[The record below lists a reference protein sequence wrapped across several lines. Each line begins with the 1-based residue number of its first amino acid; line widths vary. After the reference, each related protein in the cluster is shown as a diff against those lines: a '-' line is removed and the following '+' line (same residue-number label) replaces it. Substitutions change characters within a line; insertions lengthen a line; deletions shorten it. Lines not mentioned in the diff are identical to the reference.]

1 MRNLDSKII
10 GLKTMKSFNH
20 RNIISTEHM
29 TREEIEKI
37 LDVASFMDTILRMN
51 KRPKLLEDK
60 ILATLFFQTS
70 TRTRL
75 SFESAM
81 LRLGG
86 GVTGFAD
93 PKSSRAIGPRAE
105 TLEDTIR
112 TVDKYCDVIALRHFE
127 NGAAQRA
134 ADVSTVPILNG
145 GDGQNQHP
153 TQGLLDAYTMKKY
166 KGQLDGITVG
176 LVGDIAR
183 TRGMRSLLHVLGKFN
198 LKLILVAPKEIRL
211 SEEQRGFLEK
221 SDLDFI
227 ETTDLKSVVQDL
239 DVLYTTRLNKEGAM
253 SEEEYNMLLKS
264 YPRITPNILRNV
276 KKDLIVMHDLPRT
289 DELGLQISAEVDST
303 PYAKYFEEVQ
313 CGVAVRMALLAL
325 VLGAVQ

>member
-1 MRNLDSKII
+1 ME
-10 GLKTMKSFNH
+10 SFKN
-20 RNIISTEHM
+20 RDIISTEDM
-29 TREEIEKI
+29 TRVEIEKV
-37 LDVASFMDTILRMN
+37 LDTAKFMETILRM
-51 KRPKLLEDK
+51 KTRPKLLEDK
-60 ILATLFFQTS
+60 ILATLFFQPS

-93 PKSSRAIGPRAE
+93 PRASRATGSRAE

-112 TVDKYCDVIALRHFE
+112 TVDKYCDIIALRHFE

-134 ADVSTVPILNG
+134 ADVSRVPILNG

-153 TQGLLDAYTMKKY
+153 TQGLLDAYTIWKY
-166 KGQLDGITVG
+166 KERLDDLTVG

-183 TRGMRSLLHVLGKFN
+183 TRGMRSLLYVLGRFDLN
-198 LKLILVAPKEIRL
+198 LILVAPREIRL
-211 SEEQRGFLEK
+211 TEEQRRFLEK
-221 SDLDFI
+221 GTVKFL
-227 ETTDLKSVVQDL
+227 ETTDLKAVIQEM
-239 DVLYTTRLNKEGAM
+239 DVLYTTRLNREGAK
-253 SEEEYNMLLKS
+253 SEDEYNKLLKS
-264 YPRITPNILRNV
+264 YPRINLNMLRNT

-289 DELGLQISAEVDST
+289 DELGLQIHAEVDST
-303 PYAKYFEEVQ
+303 PHAKYFDEVE

-325 VLGAVQ
+325 VLGAVE

>member
-1 MRNLDSKII
+1 M
-10 GLKTMKSFNH
+10 KTFKN
-20 RNIISTEHM
+20 RDIISTEHM
-29 TREEIEKI
+29 TREEIEKV
-37 LDVASFMDTILRMN
+37 LETASFMDIILRMK

-60 ILATLFFQTS
+60 ILATLFFQSS

-75 SFESAM
+75 SFDSAM

-105 TLEDTIR
+105 ILEDTIR
-112 TVDKYCDVIALRHFE
+112 TVDKYCDVITLRHFE

-134 ADVSTVPILNG
+134 ADVSSVPILNG

-153 TQGLLDAYTMKKY
+153 TQGLLDAYTMQKY
-166 KGQLDGITVG
+166 KGRLDDLTVG

-183 TRGMRSLLHVLGKFN
+183 TRGIRSLLYVLGKFD
-198 LKLILVAPKEIRL
+198 LKLILVAPDEIRL
-211 SEEQRGFLEK
+211 SEEQRAFLNK
-221 SDLDFI
+221 SAVSFV
-227 ETTDLKSVVQDL
+227 ETTDLKSVVHDM
-239 DVLYTTRLNKEGAM
+239 DVLYTTRLNKEGSK
-253 SEEEYNMLLKS
+253 SEEEYNLLLKS
-264 YPRITPNILRNV
+264 YPRINPNILKNV

-289 DELGLQISAEVDST
+289 DDLGLQINAEVDST
-303 PYAKYFEEVQ
+303 PYAKYFEEVE

-325 VLGAVQ
+325 VLDAV